1 MLLSYLRY
9 KFFSSKEEKLFTEW
23 YLGIKRSSVQW
34 NTERLPDNTLSM
46 QLRKIVEEVIE
57 VLDATNL
64 QQQIEEKADVLIA
77 IFGLARFSKVISL
90 ILEEAFLKLNGGEI
104 KDILLAAGEKMNTLW
119 ERTYVKKG
127 NVYHHI
133 IQ

>member
-9 KFFSSKEEKLFTEW
+9 RLFPSKEEKLFTEW
-23 YLGIKRSSVQW
+23 YKGLKKGSVDW
-34 NTERLPDNTLSM
+34 NTKCLPENTLSM

-57 VLDATNL
+57 VLDARTH
-64 QQQIEEKADVLIA
+64 QQQIKERADVLIA
-77 IFGLARFSKVISL
+77 IFGLARFNKVMAL
-90 ILEEAFLKLNGGEI
+90 ILEEAFIKMNAGEF
-104 KDILLAAGEKMNTLW
+104 KEILLAAGEKMNILW

-133 IQ
+133 IH

>member
-9 KFFSSKEEKLFTEW
+9 RLFPSKEEKLFTEW
-23 YLGIKRSSVQW
+23 YLGLKRGSVQW

-57 VLDATNL
+57 VLDATTP
-64 QQQIEEKADVLIA
+64 QQQIKEKADVLIA
-77 IFGLARFSKVISL
+77 IFGLARFSKTVSL
-90 ILEEAFLKLNGGEI
+90 ILEEAFIKMCGGDLKEI
-104 KDILLAAGEKMNTLW
+104 LIAAGEKMNILW